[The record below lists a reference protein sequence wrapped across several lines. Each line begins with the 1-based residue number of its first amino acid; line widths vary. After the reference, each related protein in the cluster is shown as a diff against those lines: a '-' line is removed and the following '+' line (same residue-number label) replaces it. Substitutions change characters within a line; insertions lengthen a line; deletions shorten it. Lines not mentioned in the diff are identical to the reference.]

1 MAGERVLL
9 QDRPGA
15 ARGLVLN
22 LAFLSS
28 QVLLHSLLPGSA
40 GGLEGERYEN
50 DPRQGQSD
58 RICWAPALRGWGQAE
73 PARGRV
79 RSVKA

>member
-1 MAGERVLL
+1 VVGERVPL
-9 QDRPGA
+9 QDRPGP

-22 LAFLSS
+22 LAFLSP

-40 GGLEGERYEN
+40 RGLEGERYEN
-50 DPRQGQSD
+50 DPRQGQGD

>member
-1 MAGERVLL
+1 MVGERVPP
-9 QDRPGA
+9 QDRPGP

-22 LAFLSS
+22 LAFLSP

-40 GGLEGERYEN
+40 RGLEGERYEN
-50 DPRQGQSD
+50 DPCQGQGD

>member
-1 MAGERVLL
+1 MAGERVPL
-9 QDRPGA
+9 QDRPGT

-28 QVLLHSLLPGSA
+28 QVLLRSLLPGST
-40 GGLEGERYEN
+40 GGLEGERHEN
-50 DPRQGQSD
+50 DPRQGQGD

-79 RSVKA
+79 RSVKV